1 MGKSAM
7 HVVDLLHKHDPNASD
22 EQIAEVI
29 SEWGH
34 LLEERAEREDESAD
48 FEDSDGVTA

>member
-1 MGKSAM
+1 MGKSTL

-34 LLEERAEREDESAD
+34 LLDERSEREDESASA
-48 FEDSDGVTA
+48 EDQAAA

>member
-7 HVVDLLHKHDPNASD
+7 QVVDLLHKHDPNASD

-34 LLEERAEREDESAD
+34 LFGERSEPEGLSVNAD
-48 FEDSDGVTA
+48 DQEAS